1 MLFSFTKWYKYES
14 ILKESTVCAA
24 ARGGDNFADM
34 LEFAN
39 EVGRIKVMPTEVV
52 DISSTEI
59 REKLK
64 KNESVSGLVPESV
77 EKYIAENGLFK

>member
-1 MLFSFTKWYKYES
+1 
-14 ILKESTVCAA
+14 
-24 ARGGDNFADM
+24 M

-64 KNESVSGLVPESV
+64 NNESVSGLVPESV